1 MAVSLASIREKYP
14 SWRNL
19 SDPALADALY
29 DKFYRDMPREQFDR
43 KLADN
48 GDVVD
53 QVLAGFTSGVDAVP
67 IVGPATLDG
76 LEQLKSWIHG
86 VPVETVQLDT
96 ERMQSE
102 NPTASTVGGVVGT
115 ALPFLAGA
123 EIPVAA
129 RLLGIDAA
137 VGVVPRTIANTV
149 ATTALTTVDKLA
161 RGYGW

>member
-1 MAVSLASIREKYP
+1 MSISLAEVRQKYP
-14 SWRNL
+14 RYAGMG
-19 SDPALADALY
+19 DADLIETLY
-29 DKFYRDMPREQFDR
+29 DKFYRDMPREQFN
-43 KLADN
+43 KKVADS
-48 GDVVD
+48 GDLVE

-67 IVGPATLDG
+67 IIGPATLDG

-102 NPTASTVGGVVGT
+102 NPAASMVGGIAGT
-115 ALPFLAGA
+115 ALPFLTGA

-137 VGVVPRTIANTV
+137 VGVVPRTIANT
-149 ATTALTTVDKLA
+149 ASTTALTTGDKLA
-161 RGYGW
+161 RGYDW